1 MHTFKVVKESNGW
14 AVRLGEG
21 MTTPFWSRKLAVM
34 EADRLCA
41 ALRRHGEGARV
52 VIDPNELG
60 EAPRTFD
67 RFAED
72 RLKAFGALHAPRR
85 P

>member
-1 MHTFKVVKESNGW
+1 MHTFRVVKESNGW
-14 AVRLGEG
+14 AVRLGEA
-21 MTTPFWSRKLAVM
+21 MTTPFWSRKLAMM
-34 EADRLCA
+34 EADRLCE
-41 ALRRHGEGARV
+41 ALRRHGEAARV

-60 EAPRTFD
+60 EAPRTSD

-72 RLKAFGALHAPRR
+72 RLRAFRALHAPRR